1 MLKCLYISWQ
11 PAKVRAVI
19 DLITGV
25 PFEEIEVPLQGFSWD
40 FERVRLAAL
49 NSTLADKSIALL
61 QKQGEAASWNVS
73 AN

>member
-1 MLKCLYISWQ
+1 MLTCLNISWQ

-40 FERVRLAAL
+40 FERVRLAAFDL
-49 NSTLADKSIALL
+49 MPGENSKALH
-61 QKQGEAASWNVS
+61 K
-73 AN
+73 